1 MFCWLVLDCI
11 RMTEDR
17 TETLVDRLRGI
28 YSMPI
33 APCFAPNEGEET
45 FTRTFPV
52 LGEVMERAASCIERL
67 QEGRVVDHDVIEE
80 LIAELMIPVDPY
92 NTGTA
97 YVMPI
102 RKEAAERID
111 TLWLETYPR

>member
-1 MFCWLVLDCI
+1 
-11 RMTEDR
+11 MTEDR

-33 APCFAPNEGEET
+33 VEDPETGERE